1 LCGAIAH
8 QCRKPDISGFWP
20 TSVQAGAPL
29 FRSLTT
35 LCQLIE
41 NPDDLIDS
49 IPLLAKSRQSGGFT
63 L

>member
-1 LCGAIAH
+1 
-8 QCRKPDISGFWP
+8 
-20 TSVQAGAPL
+20 VQAGTHL
-29 FRSLTT
+29 FRCLITRR
-35 LCQLIE
+35 QLIE